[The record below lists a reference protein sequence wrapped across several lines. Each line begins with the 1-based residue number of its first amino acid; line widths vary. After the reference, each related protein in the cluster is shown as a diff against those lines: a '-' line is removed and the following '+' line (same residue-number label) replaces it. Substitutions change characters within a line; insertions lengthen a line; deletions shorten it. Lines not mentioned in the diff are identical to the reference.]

1 MDTSDESSSL
11 DSLELGDQ
19 VRYILKPPPKIHQK
33 YSNSSSNNN
42 NNSSTNNNNN
52 NINGLL
58 NKNAKAKSL
67 NEKQDYNSSS
77 SSSSIGNKCHIRITN
92 DATEAGREAKTS
104 SSSSKPQNSSSRTTA
119 LSPAE
124 SKSNSC
130 SGQKQ
135 QQPGVGP
142 SPAMILDPRC
152 QEVVSGHITMVTVE
166 GGAVAGQ
173 LDRLQAEITRLKVEK
188 LELLR
193 QNVAAQREVK
203 HLRER
208 ELQLQADLST
218 ASREINKLRTGLKQ
232 RLVKELPWPDLP
244 PSLRGPA
251 SSPATAHTPT
261 VTSPSFSSASADLVL
276 AVVSGTPRTPTAAVK
291 VSAEERL
298 DKTWHI

>member
-124 SKSNSC
+124 PKSNSS
-130 SGQKQ
+130 SGPKQ
-135 QQPGVGP
+135 QP

-244 PSLRGPA
+244 PALRGPTA
-251 SSPATAHTPT
+251 SSPLNTASAST